1 MIRGIIDLLEL
12 LFLWGFLYLGSILIL
27 IFGIVHI
34 KSNQPI
40 IQEQHFHHSTQEYAP
55 PKRVLVKREVCKD
68 PRGCELLK
76 GGLCPS
82 CVLED
87 VWE

>member
-1 MIRGIIDLLEL
+1 MLKGIKELLEIV
-12 LFLWGFLYLGSILIL
+12 FLWGFLYMGAIFILI
-27 IFGIVHI
+27 IGIVHI
-34 KSNQPI
+34 KSTQPI
-40 IQEQHFHHSTQEYAP
+40 IQEHHYHTTKQVIEP
-55 PKRVLVKREVCKD
+55 PKRVLMQREVCKD

-76 GGLCPS
+76 GGACPA

>member
-1 MIRGIIDLLEL
+1 MLKGIKELLEIV
-12 LFLWGFLYLGSILIL
+12 FLWGFLYLGAIFILVL
-27 IFGIVHI
+27 GIVHI
-34 KSNQPI
+34 KSTQPI
-40 IQEQHFHHSTQEYAP
+40 IQEHHYHTTKQVIEP
-55 PKRVLVKREVCKD
+55 LKRVLVQREVCKD

-76 GGLCPS
+76 GGASPA

>member
-1 MIRGIIDLLEL
+1 MLKGIKELLEIV
-12 LFLWGFLYLGSILIL
+12 FLWGFLYMGAIFILI
-27 IFGIVHI
+27 IGIVHI

-40 IQEQHFHHSTQEYAP
+40 IQEHHYHTTKQVIEP
-55 PKRVLVKREVCKD
+55 PKRVLMQREVCKD

-76 GGLCPS
+76 GGACPA
-82 CVLED
+82 CVLEH

>member
-1 MIRGIIDLLEL
+1 MLKGIKELLEIV
-12 LFLWGFLYLGSILIL
+12 FLWGFLYMGAIFILVL
-27 IFGIVHI
+27 GIVHI

-40 IQEQHFHHSTQEYAP
+40 IQEQHFHHSTQVYAP
-55 PKRVLVKREVCKD
+55 PKRVLMKREMCKD

-76 GGLCPS
+76 GGACPS